1 MMHSV
6 CTPPLHDNIIALLFY
21 LHFDLSFFVVHL
33 KYPHFFCVD
42 ELLQFQHILPCHSLE
57 IIPFKTDLY
66 HFFTFPE
73 VLYYST
79 HVSM

>member
-1 MMHSV
+1 
-6 CTPPLHDNIIALLFY
+6 
-21 LHFDLSFFVVHL
+21 
-33 KYPHFFCVD
+33 
-42 ELLQFQHILPCHSLE
+42 LQFQHILPCHSLE